1 MPVLHPVSLG
11 KVVRQRSPLL
21 VTGPLYG
28 MRMAKKAAAKATSDV
43 IKTPAAHRDGTWRV
57 KVERAKAVRSAA
69 QQDRQ
74 GKPTAFTTRRVPGR

>member
-1 MPVLHPVSLG
+1 MSP
-11 KVVRQRSPLL
+11 RSSEL

-28 MRMAKKAAAKATSDV
+28 VHMTKKAAAKANSGV

-57 KVERAKAVRSAA
+57 KVERAKAARSAA
-69 QQDRQ
+69 QQDRR